1 MTAVGVQYY
10 TASTFEI
17 AANGVPAAGFQ
28 LFFYE
33 TGTVTEAA
41 VYSDPGLTTP
51 IFQPIVADAN
61 GRFGAIWLSPSQ
73 AYKVQLFTAATPD
86 NPTGSQVWTED
97 PVGPAAGGAISNSAG
112 IIGEIRQFAGPAA
125 AIPSQWFLCG
135 GQAVSRTTYAD
146 LFAVI
151 GTAWGAGDESTTFNL
166 PDLRGRVTAGLDNMG
181 GTPANRMTSGVS
193 GISGVTLGASGGHQ
207 AVQTHNHALTD
218 PTHNHALTDP
228 THAHNEQGSTVL
240 GGTVGPAANAHGT
253 VASFAGVNTA
263 AASTGITIAAAST
276 GITIADYGAG
286 NAQNVQP
293 TAMVNSIIYAGA

>member
-1 MTAVGVQYY
+1 MAAVGIQYY
-10 TASTFEI
+10 TANTFEI

-28 LFFYE
+28 LFFYA
-33 TGTVTEAA
+33 TGSVTPAA

-51 IFQPIVADAN
+51 ILQPIVADAN

-73 AYKVQLFTAATPD
+73 SYKVQLFTAAAPD

-97 PVGPAAGGAISNSAG
+97 PVGPAAGGTISNNAG
-112 IIGEIRQFAGPAA
+112 MIGEVKQFAGLAA
-125 AIPSQWFLCG
+125 AVPGGWFLCA
-135 GQAVSRTTYAD
+135 GQAISRTTYAA

-151 GTAWGAGDESTTFNL
+151 GTAWGAGDASTTFNI
-166 PDLRGRVTAGLDNMG
+166 PDLRGRVIAGIDNMN

-207 AVQTHNHALTD
+207 AEQTHDHALTD
-218 PTHNHALTDP
+218 PTHNHTLTDP

-263 AASTGITIAAAST
+263 AASTGVSIAAAST
-276 GITIADYGAG
+276 GITIANYGAG

-293 TAMVNSIIYAGA
+293 TAMMNSIIYAGA